1 MAQKSSSAGNYL
13 LYDYHT
19 YQRLRFPNFIR
30 LIYPIASHKASI
42 ASIYFPYD
50 YHTEATRAPSG
61 APQMRHAAQQKFV
74 LVVSAD
80 FRARKNPRRFLGE
93 GFRYRL
99 GFNH

>member
-19 YQRLRFPNFIR
+19 DQRLRFPNFIR
-30 LIYPIASHKASI
+30 LIYSSASHKASI

-74 LVVSAD
+74 LVCVGRFSGA
-80 FRARKNPRRFLGE
+80 KKPPPISRRGLRF
-93 GFRYRL
+93 RL